1 MAQKNT
7 IIIDGKEFILDY
19 VNGRIYRDIA
29 LIPEGTPGYFP
40 MKGEEEYPFRKIKNE
55 LYFQMG
61 KKFYKILNNKDVS
74 EITKAEYDENNEYIL
89 INRNINDSNVVKN
102 YKDYVIAIIIEEI
115 MQDRYNQKR
124 SISVL
129 NIALISRFSQ
139 ILNPKINL
147 DVDNLVRK
155 IMLELPAWI
164 KRDKK
169 KKHIKEAYDK
179 IVQEDREFIR
189 LLLDSIYESN
199 KGNFDALYDSLL
211 EQHLPRKDN
220 PNKEETK
227 KIKREKHEVK
237 LTLPARGA
245 RLAPPVSTV
254 LGPTKI
260 DIHKFCKDFNE
271 WSKNLEGKVEFGVV
285 VYDDLSYDI
294 LTKEE
299 MEHRRMVGI
308 VALLKLLYDPIR
320 VQLDDD
326 KSLIN
331 DEQKN
336 PISIIRQKLETL
348 YKESGG
354 NPTGGE
360 IIPIEELDCAI
371 GKGRDLHFNQNEI
384 CYYDEKGFIHIKG
397 TEENFVSK
405 SHVQLK
411 GKNLVVLA
419 DIKEG
424 SEEFK
429 YLSNIIKKIDSILQP
444 QNKTHPSK

>member
-1 MAQKNT
+1 MSLKNT
-7 IIIDGKEFILDY
+7 IIIDGKEFIIDY

-55 LYFQMG
+55 LYFRMG

-74 EITKAEYDENNEYIL
+74 EITKAEYDENNKYIL

-102 YKDYVIAIIIEEI
+102 YKNYVIAIIIEEI
-115 MQDRYNQKR
+115 MQDRYNRKR
-124 SISVL
+124 LIPVSRVG
-129 NIALISRFSQ
+129 LISSTLKR
-139 ILNPKINL
+139 LNPKENSGVGNL
-147 DVDNLVRK
+147 TK
-155 IMLELPAWI
+155 QIMLKLPTWI
-164 KRDKK
+164 KRDKM

-179 IVQEDREFIR
+179 IVQEDGEFIK
-189 LLLDSIYESN
+189 LLLDDIYENN
-199 KGNFDALYDSLL
+199 KDYFDNLYKLL
-211 EQHLPRKDN
+211 RE
-220 PNKEETK
+220 
-227 KIKREKHEVK
+227 EKHIVK
-237 LTLPARGA
+237 LTLPAGKA
-245 RLAPPVSTV
+245 TPAPPVSTV
-254 LGPTKI
+254 LGPSKI
-260 DIHKFCKDFNE
+260 NIHKFCEDFNE
-271 WSKNLEGKVEFGVV
+271 WSKDLEGKVEFGVV

-308 VALLKLLYDPIR
+308 VASLKLLYDPIR

-360 IIPIEELDCAI
+360 IIPIEELDCTI

-384 CYYDEKGFIHIKG
+384 CYLDEKGFIHIKG
-397 TEENFVSK
+397 TEENFSSK

-411 GKNLVVLA
+411 GKNLVVLE
-419 DIKEG
+419 DIKED

-429 YLSNIIKKIDSILQP
+429 YLSNIIEKIDSILQP
-444 QNKTHPSK
+444 PNKQRPNK

>member
-1 MAQKNT
+1 M
-7 IIIDGKEFILDY
+7 
-19 VNGRIYRDIA
+19 
-29 LIPEGTPGYFP
+29 
-40 MKGEEEYPFRKIKNE
+40 
-55 LYFQMG
+55 
-61 KKFYKILNNKDVS
+61 NNKDVS
-74 EITKAEYDENNEYIL
+74 EITKAEYDENNKYIL

-102 YKDYVIAIIIEEI
+102 YKNYVIAIIIEEI

-124 SISVL
+124 SISVSMVG
-129 NIALISRFSQ
+129 LINSTLKR
-139 ILNPKINL
+139 LNPKINS
-147 DVDNLVRK
+147 DVGNLTK
-155 IMLELPAWI
+155 QIMLKLPGWI

-199 KGNFDALYDSLL
+199 KGNFDALYNSLL

-245 RLAPPVSTV
+245 RPAPPVSTV
-254 LGPTKI
+254 LGPSKI
-260 DIHKFCKDFNE
+260 NINKFCKDFNE
-271 WSKNLEGKVEFGVV
+271 WSKNLEGKVEFGVI

-299 MEHRRMVGI
+299 MMRRETTELG
-308 VALLKLLYDPIR
+308 ALLSLNPGAFKNLYDPSNGLSEGDNIE
-320 VQLDDD
+320 
-326 KSLIN
+326 KEI
-331 DEQKN
+331 N

-348 YKESGG
+348 YNESGG
-354 NPTGGE
+354 NTTGGE

-371 GKGRDLHFNQNEI
+371 GKGRDLHFDQNELN
-384 CYYDEKGFIHIKG
+384 YYAEEGFIHIKG
-397 TEENFVSK
+397 TEEEFPSK

-444 QNKTHPSK
+444 QNKHRPNK

>member
-7 IIIDGKEFILDY
+7 IIIDGKEFVLDY

-61 KKFYKILNNKDVS
+61 KKFYKILNNKDVF
-74 EITKAEYDENNEYIL
+74 EITKAEYDENNKYIL

-102 YKDYVIAIIIEEI
+102 YKNYVIAIIIEEI
-115 MQDRYNQKR
+115 MQDRYNRKR
-124 SISVL
+124 LIPVSRVG
-129 NIALISRFSQ
+129 LISSTLKR
-139 ILNPKINL
+139 LNPKENSGVSNL
-147 DVDNLVRK
+147 TKK

-179 IVQEDREFIR
+179 IVQEDREIIK
-189 LLLDSIYESN
+189 LLLDDIYENN
-199 KGNFDALYDSLL
+199 KDYFDNLYKLL
-211 EQHLPRKDN
+211 RE
-220 PNKEETK
+220 
-227 KIKREKHEVK
+227 EKHIVK
-237 LTLPARGA
+237 LTLPAGKA
-245 RLAPPVSTV
+245 TPAPPVSTV
-254 LGPTKI
+254 LGPSKI
-260 DIHKFCKDFNE
+260 NIHKFCEDFNE
-271 WSKNLEGKVEFGVV
+271 WSKALEGKVEFGVV

-299 MEHRRMVGI
+299 MMHRETTELGT
-308 VALLKLLYDPIR
+308 LLSLNPGAFKNLYDPSNGPSEGDNIE
-320 VQLDDD
+320 
-326 KSLIN
+326 KEI
-331 DEQKN
+331 N

-360 IIPIEELDCAI
+360 IIPIEELDCFI
-371 GKGRDLHFNQNEI
+371 EKGRDLHIDQNEI

-419 DIKEG
+419 DVKEE

-444 QNKTHPSK
+444 QNKHRPNK